1 SDRAAPRP
9 LRARDPLRPR
19 TGGHAAERGAGRIPR
34 PPLRDVGE
42 RRPAASPPGPARGRG
57 RGRGSPRRWLSE
69 PSRFPGGDAA
79 PPVAR
84 GLHPLPGGGG
94 RSPLPHR
101 PPPHPVAR
109 VGRAGRCCGRG
120 PGRVRRLRRPRRTG
134 CGGGAGDP
142 ARARQ
147 ADDRRPALRARG
159 AQPRPAPRRARPH
172 PQRGAALPRGDLV
185 IEAIRNLLEGEVG
198 RSFGAAQACVFAG
211 GALVHESA
219 HGGHG
224 GLRTDA
230 RTLFDVSSLTKVV
243 ATTTLVYRMASRGE
257 LSFDDV
263 VGRWFP
269 EAASRDVPLRALLG
283 HRSGLPAWAP
293 LFVAPQGVLAAAL
306 GVAPEVPVG
315 ARRLYGDIN
324 FILLGAVLERIAN
337 RPLDR
342 LFADEVAAP
351 LGLRHTAFRR
361 IPARMPLEG

>member
-1 SDRAAPRP
+1 M
-9 LRARDPLRPR
+9 
-19 TGGHAAERGAGRIPR
+19 
-34 PPLRDVGE
+34 
-42 RRPAASPPGPARGRG
+42 
-57 RGRGSPRRWLSE
+57 
-69 PSRFPGGDAA
+69 
-79 PPVAR
+79 
-84 GLHPLPGGGG
+84 
-94 RSPLPHR
+94 
-101 PPPHPVAR
+101 
-109 VGRAGRCCGRG
+109 
-120 PGRVRRLRRPRRTG
+120 
-134 CGGGAGDP
+134 
-142 ARARQ
+142 
-147 ADDRRPALRARG
+147 
-159 AQPRPAPRRARPH
+159 
-172 PQRGAALPRGDLV
+172 

-361 IPARMPLEG
+361 IPARMPLEGSRLAVAPTGDRRPRWPAPGQEGSHVAGPPVEDAGEVDDDNAWAMGGVAGHAGLFSTARDVARWAEALHAEREGAGVLGRAEVLAEMLGAAGGETLGFDRPSAAGSSAGGIVGRQGPLGAIGHLGFTGCSVWMDLDRRWSIVLLTNRVHPDRKNDSIRSLRPRFHDAVAGELLRGLQ